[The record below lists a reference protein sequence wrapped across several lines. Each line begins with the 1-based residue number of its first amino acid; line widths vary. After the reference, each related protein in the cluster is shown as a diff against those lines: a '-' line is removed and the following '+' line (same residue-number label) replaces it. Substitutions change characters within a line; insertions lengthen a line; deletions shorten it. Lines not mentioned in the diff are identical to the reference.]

1 MRWLKA
7 WFGLDGVVG
16 RKFYLGSGL
25 FLMTL
30 KYGVD
35 QLFSTANGGGFIG
48 PLTYLNPLLSVR
60 LEALGLD
67 DDSLAVLF
75 MAAWAL
81 PFIWIGV
88 SMSLRRARDA
98 GWSPWVS
105 ILFLL
110 PVVNLLLIL
119 ALCVAP
125 GGVAR
130 EVAGEE
136 QSVAGSLFLASIQAV
151 GLTASLGLLATVGMV
166 FGLGDYSS
174 VLFVATP
181 FVMGVVSSWV
191 LSRHVRVTMGRA
203 IMVSILGLTFC
214 GGALLLLALEGLLCL
229 GMAAPLGY
237 LLAIMGAMVGVGMSG
252 GARSPDSSVTAMVV
266 GLPLFGVVEGAAE
279 VELPVRALTTD
290 IVIEASAEEVW
301 PNVIGFSELPAPEDW
316 MMRTGVAC
324 PMRARIDGEGVG
336 AVRYCEFTTG
346 AFVEPITVWEPPH
359 RLGFDV
365 VDQPPSMEEWSPWNV
380 VHAPHLVGTM
390 QSRRGQFEL
399 IELSPNKT
407 RLIGTTWYTL
417 DLSPGLYWSVFSDL
431 IVHRIHG
438 RVLRHIKAL
447 SEG

>member
-1 MRWLKA
+1 M
-7 WFGLDGVVG
+7 G

-25 FLMTL
+25 FLMAL

-35 QLFSTANGGGFIG
+35 QLLAKANGGSFID
-48 PLTYLNPLLSVR
+48 PLTYLNPLLSIR
-60 LEALGLD
+60 LEAFGLD
-67 DDSLAVLF
+67 DDSLGLLF
-75 MAAWAL
+75 MSVWAL

-88 SMSLRRARDA
+88 SMSLRRAKDA

-110 PVVNLLLIL
+110 PVVNLLLIV

-125 GGVAR
+125 GGVVR

-136 QSVAGSLFLASIQAV
+136 QSVAGSLMLASIQAIGV
-151 GLTASLGLLATVGMV
+151 TALLGLLATLGMV
-166 FGLGDYSS
+166 FGLGDYNSI
-174 VLFVATP
+174 LFVATP
-181 FVMGVVSSWV
+181 FVMGVVSSWM
-191 LSRHVRVTMGRA
+191 LSRHVRVSMGRA
-203 IMVSILGLTFC
+203 IMVAILGLTFC
-214 GGALLLLALEGLLCL
+214 GGTLLLFALEGLLCL

-237 LLAIMGAMVGVGMSG
+237 LLAIMGAMVGVAMSG
-252 GARSPDSSVTAMVV
+252 GTKSPDSSVTAMVV
-266 GLPLFGVVEGAAE
+266 GLPLFGMVEGAAD

-290 IVIEASAEEVW
+290 IVIEAPAEAIW

-336 AVRYCEFTTG
+336 AVRHCEFTTG
-346 AFVEPITVWEPPH
+346 AFVEPITVWDPPH
-359 RLGFDV
+359 RLAFDV
-365 VDQPPSMEEWSPWNV
+365 VEQPPSMEEWSPWNV

-399 IELSPNKT
+399 IELSPEQT
-407 RLIGTTWYTL
+407 RLVGTTWYTL
-417 DLSPGLYWSVFSDL
+417 DLAPGMYWSVFSDL

-438 RVLRHIKAL
+438 RVLRHIKGL